1 MRYSPSPPSASAAR
15 CASSGGMISPSS
27 PSVQVTRVTPAPSAA
42 YLAIVAPVPID
53 SSSGWACT
61 SSILR
66 PLSGPL
72 IRWSLAT
79 ADRPE
84 MICLMTG
91 TQRARARD
99 LGIVVGA
106 LPAGEHNAITDV
118 PGVRVGHTTLI
129 EGSDIRTGVTAIVHD
144 RLTGAGTL
152 NAGLATGNGY
162 GKIVGTTQLSELG
175 VIETP
180 VVLTGTLC
188 TFRAADALVSYM
200 LSRPGNEKLET
211 VNPVVAE
218 TNDGFLSDMRRR
230 PVTEEHVLAA
240 LHGAA
245 AGPVAEGAV
254 GAGTG
259 TGALGYKAGIGT
271 SSRIADRRGS
281 GPPVTIGVLVQANFT
296 GMFTVLGVP
305 VPPET
310 AGPDA
315 GPGTAGQGTGNS
327 CVIVL
332 ATDAPLD
339 SRQLARVARR
349 SIFGMARTGSD
360 FSGRSG
366 DYALAFSTAERPQLA
381 GAGPLP
387 DSALD
392 PLFVAAMD
400 ATEEAILNSLFM
412 ADTTTGFRGHVRP
425 AVPLD
430 RVRRLCAARGVL
442 APGN

>member
-1 MRYSPSPPSASAAR
+1 M
-15 CASSGGMISPSS
+15 
-27 PSVQVTRVTPAPSAA
+27 
-42 YLAIVAPVPID
+42 
-53 SSSGWACT
+53 
-61 SSILR
+61 
-66 PLSGPL
+66 
-72 IRWSLAT
+72 
-79 ADRPE
+79 
-84 MICLMTG
+84 
-91 TQRARARD
+91 QRARARD

-144 RLTGAGTL
+144 RLTGAQAL
-152 NAGLATGNGY
+152 NAGLATGNGF
-162 GKIVGTTQLSELG
+162 GKIVGTTQVSELG

-200 LSRPGNEKLET
+200 LSLPGNEKLET

-240 LHGAA
+240 LRGAT

-259 TGALGYKAGIGT
+259 TGALGFKAGIGT
-271 SSRIADRRGS
+271 SSRIAES
-281 GPPVTIGVLVQANFT
+281 GPSGRRVTIGVLVQANFGGT
-296 GMFTVLGVP
+296 LTVLGVP
-305 VPPET
+305 VPPGPEQADRGAGGQDERAAGEPT
-310 AGPDA
+310 ADK
-315 GPGTAGQGTGNS
+315 PGDPAADKPGDPAADEPGNS

-339 SRQLARVARR
+339 SRRLARVAWR
-349 SIFGMARTGSD
+349 SFAGMARAGSD

-366 DYALAFSTAERPQLA
+366 DYALAFSTAPPEA
-381 GAGPLP
+381 APLP

-392 PLFVAAMD
+392 PLFVAAAD
-400 ATEEAILNSLFM
+400 AAEEAILNSLL
-412 ADTTTGFRGHVRP
+412 AAETTAGFRGHVRH

-430 RVRRLCAARGVL
+430 RVRQLCAARGVL
-442 APGN
+442 PAGG

>member
-1 MRYSPSPPSASAAR
+1 
-15 CASSGGMISPSS
+15 MIWFVS
-27 PSVQVTRVTPAPSAA
+27 
-42 YLAIVAPVPID
+42 
-53 SSSGWACT
+53 
-61 SSILR
+61 
-66 PLSGPL
+66 
-72 IRWSLAT
+72 
-79 ADRPE
+79 
-84 MICLMTG
+84 G
-91 TQRARARD
+91 TQGRARARD

-106 LPAGEHNAITDV
+106 LPTGENNAITDV
-118 PGVRVGHTTLI
+118 AGVRVGHTTVI

-144 RLTGAGTL
+144 GLTGTRGL
-152 NAGLATGNGY
+152 SAGLATGNGF
-162 GKIVGTTQLSELG
+162 GKIVGTTQVSELG

-200 LSRPGNEKLET
+200 LSLPGNEELET

-240 LHGAA
+240 LRGAS

-259 TGALGYKAGIGT
+259 TGALGFKAGIGT
-271 SSRIADRRGS
+271 SSRIVEC
-281 GPPVTIGVLVQANFT
+281 GPAGQPVTIGVLVQANFGGT
-296 GMFTVLGVP
+296 LTVLGVP
-305 VPPET
+305 VPP
-310 AGPDA
+310 
-315 GPGTAGQGTGNS
+315 GPGQADHAAGGQDDQAAGEQHGQAAGEQDHQAPTEQGGRPAGEQGNS

-339 SRQLARVARR
+339 SRRLARVAWR
-349 SIFGMARTGSD
+349 SFAGMARAGSD

-366 DYALAFSTAERPQLA
+366 DYALAFSTAPPE
-381 GAGPLP
+381 AGPLP
-387 DSALD
+387 DSVLD
-392 PLFVAAMD
+392 PLFVAAAD
-400 ATEEAILNSLFM
+400 AAEEAILNSLL
-412 ADTTTGFRGHVRP
+412 AAETTVGFGGHVRH

-442 APGN
+442 RADP

>member
-1 MRYSPSPPSASAAR
+1 MR
-15 CASSGGMISPSS
+15 
-27 PSVQVTRVTPAPSAA
+27 
-42 YLAIVAPVPID
+42 
-53 SSSGWACT
+53 
-61 SSILR
+61 
-66 PLSGPL
+66 
-72 IRWSLAT
+72 
-79 ADRPE
+79 
-84 MICLMTG
+84 
-91 TQRARARD
+91 RARARD
-99 LGIVVGA
+99 LGIVPGA
-106 LPAGEHNAITDV
+106 LPAGDLNAITDV

-200 LSRPGNEKLET
+200 LAMRGNERLET

-245 AGPVAEGAV
+245 PGPVAEGAV

-271 SSRIADRRGS
+271 SSRIADLGGS
-281 GPPVTIGVLVQANFT
+281 GPPVTIGVLVQANFSGT
-296 GMFTVLGVP
+296 LTVLGVP

-310 AGPDA
+310 ADPD
-315 GPGTAGQGTGNS
+315 TADPDTADPHTADPGNS

-339 SRQLARVARR
+339 SRQLARVAWR
-349 SIFGMARTGSD
+349 SIFAMARTGSD

-366 DYALAFSTAERPQLA
+366 DYALAFSAAEHGPQLA
-381 GAGPLP
+381 GAGPRP

-442 APGN
+442 APR